1 MTLASNYQCLVGNKC
16 KNVFIDNHLMV
27 IKVDFFI
34 FWLHCKKKKKKEN
47 LLVIFS
53 QYMIRF
59 FMDVCVNA
67 RMVIQLIVFLSFH
80 LKCFLLI
87 FFLFYFVFLC
97 LNSLLK
103 LYPFIFSHFLSNNGK
118 HLLFQV
124 LKQNSFL
131 HEIIMINL
139 LIKNPR

>member
-1 MTLASNYQCLVGNKC
+1 
-16 KNVFIDNHLMV
+16 
-27 IKVDFFI
+27 
-34 FWLHCKKKKKKEN
+34 
-47 LLVIFS
+47 
-53 QYMIRF
+53 MIRF

-87 FFLFYFVFLC
+87 FFLFCISVSKF
-97 LNSLLK
+97 
-103 LYPFIFSHFLSNNGK
+103 PFKAVSIHFLS
-118 HLLFQV
+118 LFKQQWQTFAV
-124 LKQNSFL
+124 SGFEQNSFL